1 MSKNKISSLKEL
13 VEKIIS
19 HDELAEYA
27 FGGNCFSMAVALHRF
42 YPQSTIVVAYNTA
55 LYEHKNQFIG
65 HCAIEVENHI
75 IDGDGIIGQD
85 EFLAWGMLG
94 DDDITHLKGTKISA
108 NQWKSLAYEASKKNI
123 TEDDL
128 EDYIDESV
136 IEKILSIL
144 NS

>member
-1 MSKNKISSLKEL
+1 MNNISSFQEL

-27 FGGNCFSMAVALHRF
+27 FAGNCFNMAVALHRF
-42 YPQSTIVVAYNTA
+42 YPQSTIVVAFNKA

-65 HCAIEVENHI
+65 HCAIEVENHL
-75 IDGDGIIGQD
+75 IDGDGVID
-85 EFLAWGMLG
+85 KDDFLAWGMLDE
-94 DDDITHLKGTKISA
+94 DDTHHLMGTKISA
-108 NQWKSLAYEASKKNI
+108 YQWKTLSYEASKKTL

-128 EDYIDESV
+128 DDYIDESV